1 MTAPL
6 PLAGIT
12 VLDLTTFLSGPMAT
26 HTLGELGADVIKV
39 EPPAGDPTR
48 VGRLYWAALHRDR
61 RSVVLDLKRPAG
73 VAVLRD
79 LVARADVLIEN
90 YRPGVTARLG
100 IADAD
105 LRPLNPRLVT
115 CSITGYGPAGE
126 GADRPATDG
135 PIQAFTGALE
145 LNGAPVPLTVGDL
158 SGAAHAATAIVAAL
172 LARERTGRGSRVE
185 LSLAECLLQWLT
197 VGDRGGTLSP
207 PTTLV
212 VAAGDGR
219 RLLIQTPMHMRARL
233 VELLGLDDPRWG
245 SVEGQKAAL
254 DEYVAAVAR
263 AIGAK
268 PSGEWLSAL
277 AGAGIPAAVVR
288 TIEEAMDDPQLTG
301 RGATAVLDVPGA
313 GPTLVVLSP
322 FVIDG
327 QRRDTTTRPPA
338 LGEHTESVLRQLL
351 GYDDARIAE
360 ARAAGALG

>member
-26 HTLGELGADVIKV
+26 HTLGELGADVIKI
-39 EPPAGDPTR
+39 ESPDGDPTR
-48 VGRLYWAALHRDR
+48 VGLLYWAALHRDR
-61 RSVVLDLKRPAG
+61 RSVVLDLKRAPG
-73 VAVLRD
+73 VAILRE

-90 YRPGVTARLG
+90 FRPGVTARLG
-100 IADAD
+100 ITDAD
-105 LRPLNPRLVT
+105 LRPFNPRLVT
-115 CSITGYGPAGE
+115 CSITGYGPDGAA
-126 GADRPATDG
+126 ADRPATDG
-135 PIQAFTGALE
+135 PIQAFSGALE

-327 QRRDTTTRPPA
+327 QRRDATTRPPA